1 MLALVVAD
9 KQRGVVMPAYD
20 PAHVPAAARP
30 SPAPPPAA
38 AQTLAAVDLGS
49 NSFHMLVARVAD
61 GELHIVD
68 RMREVV
74 RLASGLD
81 ARQRLT
87 RKARRRALECLA
99 RFGQRLRGL
108 PAGSV
113 RAVGTNTLR
122 QARNAGEFLA
132 ECRRMLGH
140 PIDVI
145 SGREEARLIYL
156 GVSHSLA
163 DDGGRRLVIDIG
175 GGSTEF
181 IIGERFDALHMES
194 LFMGCVGMSSRY
206 FPDGAIT
213 RSNLQHAELAALL
226 ELQNIQAQYRRI
238 GWQIAVGSSG
248 TLLSIADVVRAH
260 GWADHGITLD
270 ALHKLRKALLAAGS
284 IKRLA
289 SLDGLRPERAPI
301 FPGGV
306 AILLAACEALGIEHM
321 TTSSGALR
329 EGLLYDLLGRIRH
342 EDVRERIIA
351 ALTSRYQIDAEQAT
365 RVERTALE
373 CLAQAAA
380 TWKLRDDAHRNAL
393 GWAARLHEIG
403 LAIAH
408 SQYHKHGAYLLAN
421 ADLPGFTRQ
430 EQTLLAALVRGHRRK
445 FPDAVFRTLPED
457 QVQAARR
464 LCVLLRLAVLLHR
477 GRSDAALPQ
486 FTLSVS
492 DKGLRLQFPSGWLAR
507 HPLTRADLEHE
518 AEYLQAAKI
527 RLHYG

>member
-1 MLALVVAD
+1 
-9 KQRGVVMPAYD
+9 MPAYG
-20 PAHVPAAARP
+20 PAHVPVAARP
-30 SPAPPPAA
+30 SPAPSQAA

-74 RLASGLD
+74 RLAAGLD

-122 QARNAGEFLA
+122 QARNAGEFLT
-132 ECRRMLGH
+132 ESQRVLGH

-181 IIGERFDALHMES
+181 IIGERFDAQHMES
-194 LFMGCVGMSSRY
+194 LFMGCVGMSRQY
-206 FPDGAIT
+206 FPDGALT
-213 RSNLQHAELAALL
+213 RGNLERAVLAARL
-226 ELQNIQAQYRRI
+226 ELQNIEAYYRRI
-238 GWQIAVGSSG
+238 GWQTAIGSSG
-248 TLLSIADVVRAH
+248 TLLSIAEVVRAQR
-260 GWADHGITLD
+260 WSDHGITLE
-270 ALHKLRKALLAAGS
+270 ALHRLRKALIEAGS

-289 SLDGLRPERAPI
+289 LNGLRAERAPI

-306 AILLAACEALGIEHM
+306 AILLAAFEALGIERM
-321 TTSSGALR
+321 TLSSGALR

-342 EDVRERIIA
+342 EDVRERTIA
-351 ALTSRYQIDAEQAT
+351 ALTSRYQIDGVQAA
-365 RVERTALE
+365 RVERTALA
-373 CLAQAAA
+373 CLAQTAAA
-380 TWKLRDDAHRNAL
+380 WKLQDEAHRNAL
-393 GWAARLHEIG
+393 NWAARLHEIG

-408 SQYHKHGAYLLAN
+408 NQYHKHGAYLLAN

-430 EQTLLAALVRGHRRK
+430 EQRLLAALVRGHRRK
-445 FPDAVFRTLPED
+445 FPEAVFKELPD
-457 QVQAARR
+457 YQVEPARR

-477 GRSDAALPQ
+477 IRRDAAQPPL
-486 FTLSVS
+486 TLTATG
-492 DKGLRLQFPSGWLAR
+492 KGLRLRFPSGWLAR
-507 HPLTRADLEHE
+507 HPLTRADLAQE
-518 AEYLQAAKI
+518 AEYLQAAK
-527 RLHYG
+527 LKLSFG

>member
-1 MLALVVAD
+1 MMPTYEPAQSLASM
-9 KQRGVVMPAYD
+9 R
-20 PAHVPAAARP
+20 
-30 SPAPPPAA
+30 PPAA
-38 AQTLAAVDLGS
+38 DRAPQTLAAVDLGS
-49 NSFHMLVARVAD
+49 NSFHMIVARAAD

-68 RMREVV
+68 RMRETV
-74 RLASGLD
+74 RLAAGLD
-81 ARQRLT
+81 TRQRLT

-108 PAGSV
+108 PPGSV

-132 ECRRMLGH
+132 ECRRILGH

-181 IIGERFDALHMES
+181 IIGERFEALHMES
-194 LFMGCVGMSSRY
+194 LFMGCVGMSRAY
-206 FPDGAIT
+206 FPGGAIN
-213 RSNLQHAELAALL
+213 RGNLQRAELAALL

-238 GWQIAVGSSG
+238 GWQTAIGSSG
-248 TLLSIADVVRAH
+248 TLLSIADVIRAA
-260 GWADHGITLD
+260 GWADQGITLE
-270 ALHKLRKALLAAGS
+270 ALHKLRKALLTAGS

-321 TTSSGALR
+321 AASSGALR

-342 EDVRERIIA
+342 EDVRERAIGAI
-351 ALTSRYQIDAEQAT
+351 TSRYQIDAEQAA
-365 RVERTALE
+365 RVEHTALA
-373 CLAQAAA
+373 CLAQTAKA
-380 TWKLRDDAHRNAL
+380 WRLEDERHRNAL
-393 GWAARLHEIG
+393 SWAARLHEIG
-403 LAIAH
+403 LTIAH

-421 ADLPGFTRQ
+421 ADLPGFTRE
-430 EQTLLAALVRGHRRK
+430 EQRLLAALVRGHRRK
-445 FPDAVFRTLPED
+445 FPETVFRELPD
-457 QVQAARR
+457 YQVEPARR
-464 LCVLLRLAVLLHR
+464 LCVLLRLAVLLR
-477 GRSDAALPQ
+477 RSRSGTPLPQ
-486 FTLSVS
+486 FTLSATG
-492 DKGLRLQFPSGWLAR
+492 KGLQLQFPTGWLAR
-507 HPLTRADLEHE
+507 HPLTRADLAQE
-518 AEYLQAAKI
+518 AEYLQAAKFK
-527 RLHYG
+527 LHYG